1 MEKWLKITKT
11 MQWWRIW
18 KSVQRRCW
26 LKKLLSKV
34 ASRGRFLKFSIIYF
48 IQFFNHFN
56 FSIISI
62 FQSFLIIQSF
72 NFQSFNFSSIQ
83 FNINKYNIF
92 NHFDFSVISIF
103 QLFQL
108 SNHSIIQ
115 FFKYSII
122 FNYSRKA
129 AELLLQ
135 VFNCWKQKCFKLWS
149 VNPDRQRKSQ
159 YLKYFL
165 LQGTSVQFQICQDLI
180 YTLW

>member
-11 MQWWRIW
+11 MMKKMKKCS

-48 IQFFNHFN
+48 IQFFN

-92 NHFDFSVISIF
+92 NHFYFSIISIF

-165 LQGTSVQFQICQDLI
+165 LQGTSVQFQICQNLI
-180 YTLW
+180 YILW